1 MREKILELLNKKD
14 FVSGKNLAKQLNVS
28 RTAIWKQIK
37 ILQNYGYD
45 IESVKNRGYRLVS
58 RPDIPRSEEISP
70 YLNTE
75 FIGKKIV
82 YFEKID
88 STNIYAK
95 KLVKEGVSEGCV
107 VVAGMQ
113 EKGRGRKDR
122 IWSSPEGGLWFSV
135 ILYPRIPPQNAM
147 IITMAVSVSVVEAI
161 IKHTNLKPVIK
172 WPNDVLVN
180 GKKICGILT
189 ELDAEMD
196 WINYAVI
203 GIGINV
209 NNSINK
215 ELLDFATSLKIE
227 TKKNCSK
234 VELLTDILNNFDKNY
249 SYIKSGNFKF
259 IRDVWF
265 LYANIVGRNIR
276 VDNENVSLD
285 GVVIDVDNNGCLVL
299 DTING
304 IIRVICGDIT
314 FLV

>member
-14 FVSGKNLAKQLNVS
+14 FVSGNILATQLNVS

-45 IESVKNRGYRLVS
+45 IESVKNRGYRLIS
-58 RPDIPRSEEISP
+58 RPDIPRYEEISS

-75 FIGKKIV
+75 IIGKKLL
-82 YFEKID
+82 YFDEID

-95 KLVKEGVSEGCV
+95 KLAKEGVSEGCI

-147 IITMAVSVSVVEAI
+147 IITMAASVSVVDAI

-172 WPNDVLVN
+172 WPNDVLVR

-196 WINYAVI
+196 RINYTVI

-209 NNSINK
+209 NNSISK
-215 ELLDFATSLKIE
+215 SLKDIATSVKIE
-227 TKKNCSK
+227 TKNYCSI
-234 VELLTDILNNFDKNY
+234 VELFADILNSFDKNY
-249 SYIKSGNFKF
+249 SFIKLGDFKC
-259 IRDVWF
+259 IRDAW
-265 LYANIVGRNIR
+265 LSYANIIGKNIR
-276 VDNENVSLD
+276 VDTENLPIE
-285 GVVIDVDNNGCLVL
+285 GLVIDVDSEGCL
-299 DTING
+299 
-304 IIRVICGDIT
+304 IIDSSKGKIRLSCGDMSFI
-314 FLV
+314 

>member
-14 FVSGKNLAKQLNVS
+14 FVSGKNLAEQLNVS

-37 ILQNYGYD
+37 ILQKYGYK

-58 RPDIPRSEEISP
+58 RPDIPRYEELLP
-70 YLNTE
+70 FLNTE
-75 FIGKKIV
+75 LIGKKIV

-95 KLVKEGVSEGCV
+95 KLAKDSVLEGCV
-107 VVAGMQ
+107 VVADIQ

-122 IWSSPEGGLWFSV
+122 LWSSPEGGLWFSV

-147 IITMAVSVSVVEAI
+147 IITMAASVSIVEAI
-161 IKHTNLKPVIK
+161 TKNTKLKPVIK

-196 WINYAVI
+196 QINYAVI

-209 NNSINK
+209 NNSISK
-215 ELLDFATSLKIE
+215 ELYDIATSLKIQI
-227 TKKNCSK
+227 KKNCSR
-234 VELLTDILNNFDKNY
+234 VELLADILNNFDKNY
-249 SYIKSGNFKF
+249 SFVKSGDFKF
-259 IRDVWF
+259 IRDAWF
-265 LYANIVGRNIR
+265 LHANIIGKKIQVNREKD
-276 VDNENVSLD
+276 VMV
-285 GVVIDVDNNGCLVL
+285 GVVSDIDESGCLILKTDVGFQRIV
-299 DTING
+299 T
-304 IIRVICGDIT
+304 GDVK
-314 FLV
+314 FL

>member
-14 FVSGKNLAKQLNVS
+14 FVSGKNLAEQLKVS

-37 ILQNYGYD
+37 ILQNYGYN

-58 RPDIPRSEEISP
+58 RPDIPRYEEMSP

-75 FIGKKIV
+75 VIGKKIV

-95 KLVKEGVSEGCV
+95 KLAKEGVSEGCV
-107 VVAGMQ
+107 VVAGIQ

-147 IITMAVSVSVVEAI
+147 IITMAASVSVVEAI

-172 WPNDVLVN
+172 WPNDVLVR

-196 WINYAVI
+196 WINYVVI
-203 GIGINV
+203 GIGINI
-209 NNSINK
+209 NNSFSK
-215 ELLDFATSLKIE
+215 EFKGYCHFC
-227 TKKNCSK
+227 KN
-234 VELLTDILNNFDKNY
+234 
-249 SYIKSGNFKF
+249 
-259 IRDVWF
+259 
-265 LYANIVGRNIR
+265 
-276 VDNENVSLD
+276 
-285 GVVIDVDNNGCLVL
+285 
-299 DTING
+299 
-304 IIRVICGDIT
+304 
-314 FLV
+314 

>member
-45 IESVKNRGYRLVS
+45 IDSVKNRGYRLVS
-58 RPDIPRSEEISP
+58 RPDIPRYEEISS

-82 YFEKID
+82 YFEKTD
-88 STNIYAK
+88 STNIHAK
-95 KLVKEGVSEGCV
+95 KLAKEGVSEGCV
-107 VVAGMQ
+107 VVAGKQ

-147 IITMAVSVSVVEAI
+147 ILTMAASVSVVEAI
-161 IKHTNLKPVIK
+161 TKHTNLKPVIK
-172 WPNDVLVN
+172 WPNDILVK

-196 WINYAVI
+196 LIHYAVI
-203 GIGINV
+203 GVGINV
-209 NNSINK
+209 NNNISK
-215 ELLDFATSLKIE
+215 ELKEIATSLKIE
-227 TKKNCSK
+227 IKKKCSR
-234 VELLTDILNNFDKNY
+234 VELFADILNNFDKKY
-249 SYIKSGNFKF
+249 KCIKFGDFKC
-259 IRDVWF
+259 IRDSWF
-265 LYANIVGRNIR
+265 LYSNIIGKNIR
-276 VDNENVSLD
+276 VDDENLSID
-285 GVVIDVDNNGCLVL
+285 GIVIDVDRDGCL
-299 DTING
+299 
-304 IIRVICGDIT
+304 IIDSSKGKIRLVSGDIT
-314 FLV
+314 II